1 MMITRRERPL
11 RTARLATKDPEE
23 EEDRSHH
30 NLKNEPEALYPTG
43 QTHFLKAQGKK

>member
-11 RTARLATKDPEE
+11 RTAMLAIKAPEK

-30 NLKNEPEALYPTG
+30 NLKNEPEALCPMG
-43 QTHFLKAQGKK
+43 QTTF